1 MKSIL
6 ILIRKDWIE
15 SIRSYKF
22 LVLVLVFL
30 LFGFMNPLTAK
41 ILPDIMPQLLPDN
54 LPIEIPPAM
63 PFDAWTQFFKNMTS
77 MLMILFFILF
87 SGTLTNEFSKNTMI
101 PLLTKGLK
109 RQTVIFAKWG
119 HLVFQWTILFSIN
132 LAASWIYTV
141 LLLPGEL
148 NHILVACLFLWLYGI
163 FLISLLIFFSVIFM
177 NIYGVLIGLGGVSLL
192 LSLISIAAITTPYSP
207 YRLGADNLLLISGV
221 LNLSDFIFSLGLTL
235 VLIPILLVFSIR
247 LLDKKPL

>member
-22 LVLVLVFL
+22 LVLALIFL

-54 LPIEIPPAM
+54 LPIEIPPAT
-63 PFDAWTQFFKNMTS
+63 PFDAWTQFFKNMTG

-87 SGTLTNEFSKNTMI
+87 SGTLTNEFSKGTMI

-109 RQTVIFAKWG
+109 RQTVVLAKWG
-119 HLVFQWTILFSIN
+119 HLVLQWTILFAIN

-148 NHILVACLFLWLYGI
+148 NHILVSCLFLWLYGV
-163 FLISLLIFFSVIFM
+163 FLITLLIFFSVIFM

-192 LSLISIAAITTPYSP
+192 LSLISIAVITNPYSP
-207 YRLGADNLLLISGV
+207 YRLSADNLLLISGA
-221 LNLSDFIFSLGLTL
+221 LNISDFYFSLGLTL
-235 VLIPILLVFSIR
+235 VLIPALLLISIR